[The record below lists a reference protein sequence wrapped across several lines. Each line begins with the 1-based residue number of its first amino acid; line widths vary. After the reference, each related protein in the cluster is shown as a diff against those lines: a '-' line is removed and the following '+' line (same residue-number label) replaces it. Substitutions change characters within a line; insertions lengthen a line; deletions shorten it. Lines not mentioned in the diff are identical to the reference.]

1 MKKYKMFH
9 VKSFSILKWNLLNL
23 TLSWCWIG
31 IKLRNALFDSSFGM
45 IFFNFWLAHIT
56 IQWVKLVRSWIRRTF
71 AIRTDSS
78 ETVANKMILNFH
90 RRIRTSWLVV
100 NSTEITVIVFR
111 KDLFRISEVRTQN
124 CFILVWF
131 VSIFVSALA
140 NVCLQIQRNLLQGA
154 RL

>member
-1 MKKYKMFH
+1 MYVRVWK
-9 VKSFSILKWNLLNL
+9 LRNL
-23 TLSWCWIG
+23 TLSWSWIG
-31 IKLRNALFDSSFGM
+31 IELGNALFNSSFWM

-56 IQWVKLVRSWIRRTF
+56 IQRVKLVRSWIRRTF

-111 KDLFRISEVRTQN
+111 KNLFRISEVRTQN
-124 CFILVWF
+124 CFILVCF
-131 VSIFVSALA
+131 YFDERSRERLFTNSTQPPTRRALEIS
-140 NVCLQIQRNLLQGA
+140 NQNKSENW
-154 RL
+154 